1 MVEQKQNENKQGGRN
16 IEGNKGEKHFNPAM
30 YKQVEDIREPICCAL
45 GRIAGDRCVGVVG
58 GAKRL
63 CNLIAVPANSRL
75 IKTEI

>member
-45 GRIAGDRCVGVVG
+45 GRIAGDRCVGV
-58 GAKRL
+58 R
-63 CNLIAVPANSRL
+63 
-75 IKTEI
+75 